1 MEIKINKEI
10 RDYTESVFMG
20 LSLRQVFF
28 SGVACILAII
38 VYFASVNKF
47 GVEITSWFCIF
58 VALTFAGLGFIS
70 YQGMNFEKIVIA
82 LFRSLLLS
90 RQKMIFKPDDL
101 YYRYLKDIINEYRK
115 ESLGKNDKKLRKIEK
130 TKQRKI

>member
-10 RDYTESVFMG
+10 RDYTESIFMG

-28 SGVACILAII
+28 SVVACILAII

-58 VALTFAGLGFIS
+58 IALPFAGLGFIS